1 MTNFHIIKGHT
12 KMYALFCEQSIF
24 IDKDKKGAPMENRTK
39 RVYRLTLCTVIICA
53 CMAIILCIY
62 KDYYN
67 TLPRTIVIQ
76 AGQTQEISYHV
87 PVSGYIRDSADDS
100 ADDSDAVDDK
110 YTEKNENQN
119 NLYLSL
125 DKTVMVTANR
135 VHEYEFDAK
144 LYGFI
149 PFKQVSIQVVEER
162 ELIPMG
168 TPIGIYVET
177 KGILVVGVGDVVGE
191 DGVTYAPARYTL
203 QKGDYIVQV
212 NGEIMDDKY
221 EFVQKITASEGKEQI
236 LTI

>member
-1 MTNFHIIKGHT
+1 
-12 KMYALFCEQSIF
+12 
-24 IDKDKKGAPMENRTK
+24 
-39 RVYRLTLCTVIICA
+39 
-53 CMAIILCIY
+53 
-62 KDYYN
+62 
-67 TLPRTIVIQ
+67 
-76 AGQTQEISYHV
+76 
-87 PVSGYIRDSADDS
+87 
-100 ADDSDAVDDK
+100 
-110 YTEKNENQN
+110 
-119 NLYLSL
+119 
-125 DKTVMVTANR
+125 MVTANR

-177 KGILVVGVGDVVGE
+177 KGILVVGLGDVVGE

-236 LTI
+236 LTIQRGQEVFQVKVTPKKNDSGSIN